1 MANVGNTSGSTRF
14 EELCREIT
22 QLNDEI
28 QNLVRE
34 DVLLNHPIGGR
45 PDFGAIEKSKKKLT
59 DKRMKLEELEKRK
72 EVMKETPQ

>member
-22 QLNDEI
+22 QLKDEI
-28 QNLVRE
+28 KNLVME
-34 DVLLNHPIGGR
+34 DGLLNHPIGR
-45 PDFGAIEKSKKKLT
+45 ADFGAIEKSKKKLI

>member
-22 QLNDEI
+22 QLKDEI
-28 QNLVRE
+28 KNLVRE
-34 DVLLNHPIGGR
+34 DGLLNHSIGR